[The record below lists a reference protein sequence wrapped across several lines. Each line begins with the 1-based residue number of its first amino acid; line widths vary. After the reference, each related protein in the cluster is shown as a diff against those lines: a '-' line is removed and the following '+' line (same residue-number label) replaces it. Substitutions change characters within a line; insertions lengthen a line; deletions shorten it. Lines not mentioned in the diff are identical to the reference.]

1 VLFESIDLGADSP
14 SKTGFSAHKGRCI
27 KGLFDKK
34 PLIKKS
40 INVDFVLFTAP
51 FYTSNFIKSSANL

>member
-40 INVDFVLFTAP
+40 INVDFVLFIAP
-51 FYTSNFIKSSANL
+51 FYTS